1 MVLSRKFCKF
11 IIEYLVNPQTF
22 QTNENMLEFY
32 SVAYIYEAIDVAT
45 GKLLAE
51 IGLA

>member
-1 MVLSRKFCKF
+1 MRNVKF
-11 IIEYLVNPQTF
+11 IIEYLVNPETF
-22 QTNENMLEFY
+22 QTTENMLVFY
-32 SVAYIYEAIDVAT
+32 SVAYVYDSIDVAT

>member
-1 MVLSRKFCKF
+1 MRYVNF
-11 IIEYLVNPQTF
+11 IIEYLIGLRNFRDT
-22 QTNENMLEFY
+22 EDMLDHF
-32 SVAYIYEAIDVAT
+32 SAVYIYDAIDVAT

>member
-1 MVLSRKFCKF
+1 MRFQDF
-11 IIEYLVNPQTF
+11 IIEYMVAPLDFNIQ
-22 QTNENMLEFY
+22 EDMLDFF
-32 SVAYIYEAIDVAT
+32 STTYIYDAIDVAT